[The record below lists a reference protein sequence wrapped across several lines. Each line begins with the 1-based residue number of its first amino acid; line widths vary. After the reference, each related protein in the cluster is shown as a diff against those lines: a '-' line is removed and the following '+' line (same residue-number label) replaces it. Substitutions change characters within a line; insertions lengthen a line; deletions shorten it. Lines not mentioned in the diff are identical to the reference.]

1 MLEIGYE
8 DGRER
13 LLLWLPVICKHVITD
28 DSPLASWRKPSGVMA
43 DADSCIVVV
52 VRPMYLFWRRLLFSL
67 LLTRIE
73 GACQPLLS
81 LPQNT
86 VQLRALLNG
95 LTYESRWYDT
105 CGNGL

>member
-52 VRPMYLFWRRLLFSL
+52 VRLTYLFWR
-67 LLTRIE
+67 
-73 GACQPLLS
+73 
-81 LPQNT
+81 
-86 VQLRALLNG
+86 
-95 LTYESRWYDT
+95 
-105 CGNGL
+105 